1 MTMDFTRA
9 AARVRSLIAARK
21 PQELSKSGLTD
32 DALRDNIIA
41 ESAAR
46 TERFKAATR
55 NPPFVEYETTET
67 DEQGNETKTQ
77 HTYNWTTFPEL
88 LRDVARANFSLDE
101 PELRRA
107 DDVRLSH
114 RLNREILAETLIS
127 DGFMESR
134 PYTRNNELESLFGA
148 MAMRKSLE
156 ESAKTRLSE
165 HIARSEEAA
174 EIEQEMRD
182 AQQMMDD
189 LRNRARSEI
198 DAAGQ
203 VADKTKREIKGVAK
217 QRQTASELLAKLDHE
232 HRTSSVV
239 ADASAAARDAAQAGA
254 EAVEALHSIPGI
266 GGGEAHN
273 LTPDQQIALAEK
285 WSENTDLKKIAAMI
299 GRLYRD
305 MRFKREARTKNVPI
319 EPVGI
324 TTGRDFS
331 RMLPHEVARAFS
343 ANPLIKTT
351 FIKDFAEHAV
361 LQYDMSGRM
370 PAGRGPI
377 ICVTDGSGSMQGEK
391 FIWASSVAL
400 CLLTIAQ
407 REKREFAGIEFG
419 SERQMKEWF
428 FPKGVPADPNVVLD
442 YASHF
447 FGGGTSIVTGMTAA
461 LRIMRDVPAFK
472 SADIVLISDG
482 QDHFREDDNTIKHA
496 LNDLGVRIHGIS
508 ILCPNNAY
516 CSQMCEYVVDVQDLA
531 GSNDATDK
539 LAQNIT

>member
-1 MTMDFTRA
+1 
-9 AARVRSLIAARK
+9 
-21 PQELSKSGLTD
+21 
-32 DALRDNIIA
+32 
-41 ESAAR
+41 
-46 TERFKAATR
+46 
-55 NPPFVEYETTET
+55 
-67 DEQGNETKTQ
+67 
-77 HTYNWTTFPEL
+77 
-88 LRDVARANFSLDE
+88 
-101 PELRRA
+101 
-107 DDVRLSH
+107 
-114 RLNREILAETLIS
+114 
-127 DGFMESR
+127 
-134 PYTRNNELESLFGA
+134 

-156 ESAKTRLSE
+156 ESAQTRLAE
-165 HIARSEEAA
+165 HVARADEA
-174 EIEQEMRD
+174 EQVEQEMRD
-182 AQQMMDD
+182 AQDMMDN
-189 LRNRARSEI
+189 LRDRARAEI
-198 DAAGQ
+198 DHAGQ
-203 VADKTKREIKGVAK
+203 VTDQTKREIKGVAK
-217 QRQTASELLAKLDHE
+217 RRQTASELLAELDHA

-266 GGGEAHN
+266 GGGESHN

-285 WSENTDLKKIAAMI
+285 WSENRDLKKIAAML

-331 RMLPHEVARAFS
+331 RMLPHELARAFS
-343 ANPLIKTT
+343 DNRLIKTT
-351 FIKDFAEHAV
+351 FMRDFADNAV
-361 LQYDMSGRM
+361 LQYDMSGKM

-377 ICVTDGSGSMQGEK
+377 ICVTDGSGSMGGEP
-391 FIWASSVAL
+391 FVWASSLAL

-419 SERQMKEWF
+419 SENQCKEWF

-447 FGGGTSIVTGMTAA
+447 FGGGTSTRTGMTAA

-472 SADIVLISDG
+472 TADIILIGDG
-482 QDHFREDDNTIKHA
+482 QDYFREADQTIKHA
-496 LNDLGVRIHGIS
+496 LNELGVRIHGIS

-516 CSQMCEYVVDVQDLA
+516 LGQMCEYVVDVQDLA
-531 GSNDATDK
+531 GSNDASTK